1 MSIKKLI
8 KAEKASASELK
19 PYILREQTID
29 VLGQNEMKVVFTQ
42 NHKWGWD
49 TETKMFYL
57 LID

>member
-19 PYILREQTID
+19 PHILREQMID
-29 VLGQNEMKVVFTQ
+29 VPGQNEMKIVFTK
-42 NHKWGWD
+42 NHRWGWD

-57 LID
+57 LMD